1 MKEDQPMIIR
11 KYALPYGILRCG
23 IMALMLMLGLGS
35 AAQADTLC
43 PDMSKGESSLTAGN
57 MADLQFDIGRL
68 NLCLQ
73 RARLLQQIDETVK
86 KREQLRQE
94 PLAAPSMG
102 TGGFAGIPPLAAALP
117 PLPSDSK
124 GLQNSKTTASANSV
138 PVLETKIT
146 PQGEWK
152 IQRIWG
158 QGNVMQAQLIKGDVI
173 ANIKMGDTLPTGEK
187 VVELSGRGIV
197 LDDGK
202 NRHDLSWKED
212 TKAGS

>member
-1 MKEDQPMIIR
+1 MRQDLPVTGYKRMLSRRLAVMMPIMILGLSF
-11 KYALPYGILRCG
+11 AT
-23 IMALMLMLGLGS
+23 MAL
-35 AAQADTLC
+35 ADTLC

-117 PLPSDSK
+117 PLPSDSRA
-124 GLQNSKTTASANSV
+124 LQNNAAPRVQNSA

-202 NRHDLSWKED
+202 NRQDLSWKED